1 MQKMHLPTPNHQEP
15 GLNYNQL
22 GVCFA
27 VDVLKESA
35 NVNTELLLFVTN
47 VMKST
52 NAMIS
57 IIAVNLLLLIK

>member
-1 MQKMHLPTPNHQEP
+1 M
-15 GLNYNQL
+15 
-22 GVCFA
+22 
-27 VDVLKESA
+27 DVLPESA